1 MAAMLQVPMR
11 RCVLLIA
18 LCSFLV
24 PVLAAGE
31 TPWLE
36 DPGNQGRL
44 AAGEILVHLDPDGK
58 HVAAAVS
65 IRAPAEVVWQVITD
79 CENAPHFMPGMKA
92 CRRLESAPDGSWEN
106 IEREFKYSW
115 LMPSAHDIVRTE
127 YHPLQRIDF
136 QQVSGDFR
144 DERGAWVLS
153 AAPDP
158 AATLLE
164 YDFYIDLGFWLPH
177 SLIQHSL
184 RSELPAAMKA
194 VRKRAEATHAPDAA
208 P

>member
-1 MAAMLQVPMR
+1 M
-11 RCVLLIA
+11 IA
-18 LCSFLV
+18 LCGILL
-24 PVLAAGE
+24 PVLARGGS
-31 TPWLE
+31 PWLE
-36 DPGNQGRL
+36 EPGAQGRL
-44 AAGEILVHLDPDGK
+44 AAGEILVRVDPDGK
-58 HVAAAVS
+58 HVAAAVR
-65 IRAPAEVVWQVITD
+65 IHAPAEVVWRVITD
-79 CENAPHFMPGMKA
+79 CENAPRFMPGMKA
-92 CRRLESAPDGSWEN
+92 CRRLAAAPDGSWET

-127 YHPLQRIDF
+127 YHPPERIDF

-153 AAPDP
+153 AAP
-158 AATLLE
+158 ASATTVLE

-194 VRKRAEATHAPDAA
+194 VRQRAEATHPQRAEP
-208 P
+208 

>member
-1 MAAMLQVPMR
+1 MPM
-11 RCVLLIA
+11 IA
-18 LCSFLV
+18 LCG
-24 PVLAAGE
+24 VLLPGLTGAE
-31 TPWLE
+31 SPWLE
-36 DPGNQGRL
+36 EPANQGRL
-44 AAGEILVHLDPDGK
+44 AAGEILVHMDPDGK

-79 CENAPHFMPGMKA
+79 CENAPRFMPGMKA
-92 CRRLESAPDGSWEN
+92 CRRLEASPDGSWEN

-127 YHPLQRIDF
+127 YHPPERIDF
-136 QQVSGDFR
+136 RRLSGDFR

-158 AATLLE
+158 SATVLE

-177 SLIQHSL
+177 SLVQHSL

-194 VRKRAEATHAPDAA
+194 VRSRAEAAHATSAA
-208 P
+208 R

>member
-1 MAAMLQVPMR
+1 MF
-11 RCVLLIA
+11 I
-18 LCSFLV
+18 LCSALL
-24 PVLAAGE
+24 PMLARAE
-31 TPWLE
+31 SPWLE
-36 DPGNQGRL
+36 EPGNEGRL
-44 AAGEILVHLDPDGK
+44 AAGEILVHMDPDGK

-65 IRAPAEVVWQVITD
+65 IHAPAEVVWQVITD
-79 CENAPHFMPGMKA
+79 CEHAPRFMPGMKA
-92 CRRLESAPDGSWEN
+92 CRRLEAAPDGSWEN

-127 YHPLQRIDF
+127 YHPPERIDF
-136 QQVSGDFR
+136 QRVSGDFR

-158 AATLLE
+158 STTVLE

-194 VRKRAEATHAPDAA
+194 VRHRAEATHAGSPL